1 MLALFGQME
10 RTYAIE
16 RAAHARAVAAGKGKR
31 IGRPSVVDPTKLAYA
46 AHLRDQGLSISEI
59 VQATGIT
66 RSSLYRH
73 LPPPP
78 PETLTAENQQN
89 D

>member
-1 MLALFGQME
+1 MGVRNLA
-10 RTYAIE
+10 
-16 RAAHARAVAAGKGKR
+16 
-31 IGRPSVVDPTKLAYA
+31 DPTKLAYA

-59 VQATGIT
+59 VQAPGIT

-73 LPPPP
+73 LPTRP

-89 D
+89 A